1 MVTGLLL
8 PSSSSPTVHG
18 IALNEKLYVPGPRAH
33 LEANYINQTPSSPLF
48 CCIGIIH
55 KNPSFKLRI
64 SLSLRRLLK
73 MQMERVKLNKS
84 INWISAKSQSST
96 TNRFKV
102 LNEKDNRIR
111 EPDIQRE

>member
-1 MVTGLLL
+1 
-8 PSSSSPTVHG
+8 
-18 IALNEKLYVPGPRAH
+18 
-33 LEANYINQTPSSPLF
+33 
-48 CCIGIIH
+48 
-55 KNPSFKLRI
+55 
-64 SLSLRRLLK
+64 